1 MSELNDRPARGARE
15 CGSATDGR
23 TRRRSGYAASQV
35 LLCCQLD
42 LCGAEACLV
51 LDHLDAL
58 GIVAAGNGRAHSALM
73 DDEGRDR
80 LLGVH
85 RGR

>member
-1 MSELNDRPARGARE
+1 MIALRVAPGSAAAPPMGARGGAW
-15 CGSATDGR
+15 
-23 TRRRSGYAASQV
+23 YAASQV